1 MKEEAQKVLQKTDTK
16 ALLELIIDSVDDKKA
31 EGITSIDLREI
42 SEAIA
47 DYFVI
52 CHADNMPQVRAIAE
66 NVLFRLKKEKNEVA
80 FHSEGL
86 TNLEWVLIDYFDIVV
101 HVFYKEKRDFYD
113 IEELWSDGKIIHH

>member
-1 MKEEAQKVLQKTDTK
+1 LKEEAQKVLQKTDTK

-101 HVFYKEKRDFYD
+101 QRFLQRKARLLRH
-113 IEELWSDGKIIHH
+113 